1 MALPF
6 IVGPHQCSHTHGPDG
21 RPQVEIVLRIRQP
34 LAEFF
39 DALLLSLADQRPL
52 FQQSGYR
59 RGQSGTTDRW
69 SHWPLAERGG
79 PLAVLSQA
87 TSISDTA
94 AVGAATTT
102 KDLPTPNINEGRMP
116 PITEPG
122 EGQPDSQ
129 AACSRDPNQQHP
141 PHGRGQRHI
150 SVLLRTLRNARSSE
164 SPRNLLS

>member
-1 MALPF
+1 MALTAGHKWKLSCVYGNRLPNFLMLSYCRWQINAPF
-6 IVGPHQCSHTHGPDG
+6 FSSQGTAAVKAGLQTGGHIGPLP
-21 RPQVEIVLRIRQP
+21 REE
-34 LAEFF
+34 A
-39 DALLLSLADQRPL
+39 
-52 FQQSGYR
+52 
-59 RGQSGTTDRW
+59 
-69 SHWPLAERGG
+69 